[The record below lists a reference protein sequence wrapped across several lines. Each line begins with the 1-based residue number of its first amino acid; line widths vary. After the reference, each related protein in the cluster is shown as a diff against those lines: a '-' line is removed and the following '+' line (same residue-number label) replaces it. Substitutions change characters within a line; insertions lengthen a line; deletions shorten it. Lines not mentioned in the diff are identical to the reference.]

1 MTVYIVSG
9 MANGGIFLLLIGFL
23 LLSVCFFVACGLCLC
38 KGNAEMN
45 LRETADFIKVSDH
58 LMSL

>member
-1 MTVYIVSG
+1 MEASFFY
-9 MANGGIFLLLIGFL
+9 LLVFCCS
-23 LLSVCFFVACGLCLC
+23 LSVFFVACGLCLC